1 MELGFF
7 FRGMEHLWLFPL
19 KNATKPFIDY
29 QIFKFIDN
37 NFAIGLDECAR
48 RVLEYLEDSVPWSFL
63 PRNDPPLSV
72 RLLRFRL
79 KNSTDPTETE
89 TYLEIL
95 RELNPQNS
103 QDRVFSWE
111 KHGKMLF
118 RRKNS
123 FSNPCDGDPHRASC
137 DLVPALKRTILSI
150 YVKFVKLST

>member
-1 MELGFF
+1 MELFRYKIEKIPRNLFWENPMELGFF
-7 FRGMEHLWLFPL
+7 FVGWKIPQKSHLWLFPL

-37 NFAIGLDECAR
+37 NCAIGLDECAR

-95 RELNPQNS
+95 RELTPQGS
-103 QDRVFSWE
+103 QDRFFSLE
-111 KHGKMLF
+111 KRFFEVSPIPVMFETLM
-118 RRKNS
+118 
-123 FSNPCDGDPHRASC
+123 
-137 DLVPALKRTILSI
+137 
-150 YVKFVKLST
+150 